1 VSDGWIR
8 RLGATGLNVSAVC
21 AGGGPLGSM
30 PAAFGYEVSESDAID
45 LVEALLASPIR
56 FLDTSNGYSEGE
68 SERRI
73 GKGIGRAA
81 CLPADYLVATKV
93 DALDGDYSGAR
104 VRESV
109 RESKERLGLD
119 SLPLVHLH
127 DPEFHEFGTL
137 TAPGGAVE
145 TLVRLRDEGEIG
157 HIGVAGG
164 DVHELARYLDLGVF
178 DVLLTHNRWTIVDR
192 SAGPLIDQ
200 AIAGGVAV
208 LNAAV
213 YGGGILAAPAAPGTN
228 YGYRPAGRSTVEA
241 IAAMSALSAAWNTDL
256 ATVALQH
263 SLRDDRISSTVV
275 GFSKVSRIASIMDAV
290 DSPLPAEFWAAL
302 EQLVPD
308 RSQWL
313 DAK

>member
-8 RLGATGLNVSAVC
+8 ALGATGLNVSAVC

-30 PAAFGYEVSESDAID
+30 PAAFGYEVSESDAVD
-45 LVEALLASPIR
+45 LVEQLLASPIR
-56 FLDTSNGYSEGE
+56 FLDTSNGYSDGE

-73 GKGIGRAA
+73 GKGIERAGG
-81 CLPADYLVATKV
+81 LPADFLVATKV

-109 RESKERLGLD
+109 RESKKRLGLE

-127 DPEFHEFGTL
+127 DPEFHEFETL
-137 TAPGGAVE
+137 AAPGGAVE
-145 TLVRLRDEGEIG
+145 TLVRLREEGEIG

-164 DVHELARYLDLGVF
+164 DVHELAKYLDLGVF

-192 SAGPLIDQ
+192 SAGPLIEQ
-200 AIAGGVAV
+200 AIAGGVAI
-208 LNAAV
+208 LNAAI
-213 YGGGILAAPAAPGTN
+213 YGGGILAAPAATGKN
-228 YGYRPAGRSTVEA
+228 YGYRPAERSTVGA
-241 IAAMSALSAAWNTDL
+241 IAAMAELSASWDTDL

-275 GFSKVSRIASIMDAV
+275 GFSKVSRIASIMDAAA
-290 DSPLPAEFWAAL
+290 SPLPAEFWAEL
-302 EQLVPD
+302 EKLVPD
-308 RSQWL
+308 PSKWL